1 MYELGPD
8 EKRRLDRDFTCHPP
22 KEDQVPRYNKIR
34 EEAGNFAWMLMTIC
48 PPTRERS
55 LAMTALEEAVMWA
68 NASIARNE

>member
-1 MYELGPD
+1 ML
-8 EKRRLDRDFTCHPP
+8 R
-22 KEDQVPRYNKIR
+22 KIR